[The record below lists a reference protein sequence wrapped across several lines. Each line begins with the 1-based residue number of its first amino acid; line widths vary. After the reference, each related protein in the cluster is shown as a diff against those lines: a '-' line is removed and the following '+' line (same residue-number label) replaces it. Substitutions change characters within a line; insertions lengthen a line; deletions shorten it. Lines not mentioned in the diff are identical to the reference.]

1 MQTFLLL
8 LIVTELTLFLI
19 LEAVGISLITK
30 RRDKRENEGTILE
43 DSRLLWE
50 DLESK
55 PKRGKNVAKAKAK
68 ASTKRVKNGTVKPA
82 KVAYKVPKTPT
93 LHPALKKDK
102 PATRTSR

>member
-82 KVAYKVPKTPT
+82 KVTLKVHKVPESPKSF
-93 LHPALKKDK
+93 KVSK
-102 PATRTSR
+102 PAKKGS